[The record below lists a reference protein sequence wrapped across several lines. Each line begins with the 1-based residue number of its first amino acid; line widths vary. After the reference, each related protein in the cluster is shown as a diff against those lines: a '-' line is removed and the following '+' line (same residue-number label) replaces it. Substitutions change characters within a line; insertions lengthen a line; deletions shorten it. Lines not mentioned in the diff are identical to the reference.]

1 MQVHLNIWQK
11 LVWWAQQGRFGLTI
25 IRNSNVTPVGLPG
38 LCGIAKDIL
47 GEGYMSLDRYFAAI
61 GKVKGEHEIR
71 RLRHQMAFLY
81 KSVDFTGKTVLDIGG
96 GTGYHALYAASCGA
110 KSAIIIEPEAD
121 GSQNTMIQTFNAF
134 KTEMG
139 IDNVELLKT
148 TIQEFEIPQGGF
160 DVVLIQ
166 NAINHFDEP
175 ACVTLRDSAES
186 QAAYRKIFK
195 SIAALVKPGGVLI
208 MSDCSSNNL
217 FPTLGMKNP
226 IDPAIEWHKHQPPSE
241 WAKVAAP
248 EGLILVEVRWSS
260 PTRFGK
266 LGQIF
271 FGNAIGAWF
280 FTSHFVAI
288 FRLRSL

>member
-1 MQVHLNIWQK
+1 
-11 LVWWAQQGRFGLTI
+11 
-25 IRNSNVTPVGLPG
+25 
-38 LCGIAKDIL
+38 
-47 GEGYMSLDRYFAAI
+47 MSLDRYYAAI
-61 GKVKGEHEIR
+61 GEVKGEHEIR
-71 RLRHQMAFLY
+71 RLRHQMGLLY
-81 KSVDFTGKTVLDIGG
+81 KSVDFRGKTVLDIGG
-96 GTGYHALYAASCGA
+96 GTGYHALYAAACGA

-148 TIQEFEIPQGGF
+148 TIQEYEIPAGGF

-166 NAINHFDEP
+166 NAINHFDER
-175 ACVTLRDSAES
+175 ACVTLRESAES

-195 SIAALVKPGGVLI
+195 SIAELVKPGGILI

-217 FPTLGMKNP
+217 FPKLGMKNP

-248 EGLILVEVRWSS
+248 EGLILEEVRWSS

-266 LGQIF
+266 LGQLLI
-271 FGNAIGAWF
+271 GNAIGAWF
-280 FTSHFVAI
+280 FTSHFVATL
-288 FRLRSL
+288 RLK